1 MIEQSSK
8 YYALALMSLLVTA
21 TLLPSLTSQHAFAAT
36 STGIMIPLYT
46 YPGTTWDTVVAAKN
60 AHPSVPIVA
69 IINPNNGPGGAKD
82 SNYVSGIQKLQS
94 AGIVVIGYVAT
105 GYGSRSTS
113 TVNSDIDTYKSW
125 YPQLQGIFF
134 DEMSN
139 GGGDE
144 TYYGNLS
151 NHSKSVGFAFT
162 VGNPGA
168 ETQSSYIGTMDNIII
183 YETGGLPS
191 LSFLGGW
198 HTGYDKSNFSYLS
211 YGVGTLDTSFVQSS
225 ANYVSYMYITN
236 DNLSN
241 PWDSV
246 TPYFSDLAAA
256 LDTGIIPPPPP
267 PPSPTQ
273 TVTVQ
278 STDLAGNTLTGLWT
292 EISAV
297 GILVGS
303 GYTTFTYD
311 AISGTQYQVCVA
323 DYGNNVFDHWDDGST
338 NSCRTITPT
347 QATTLTA
354 SYQTGAIPPPPP
366 PPSPTQTV
374 TVQSTDLAGNTL
386 TGLWT
391 EISAGSTLVSS
402 GYTTMTY
409 DATTGTQYQV
419 CVSNYQT
426 NVFDHWD
433 DGSTNSCRTITPTQ
447 ATTLTAYYK
456 TSVAIKVKSKDLSG
470 NAITGLWTE
479 IYSGTK
485 LVKSGYTTLS
495 YTGKANT
502 QYKVCMSNYQN
513 YVFDHWGDGSTNSCK
528 TITPTQATTLT
539 AFYMR

>member
-8 YYALALMSLLVTA
+8 YYALTLMSLLVTA
-21 TLLPSLTSQHAFAAT
+21 TLLPSITSQHAFAAT

-60 AHPSVPIVA
+60 SHPSVPIVA
-69 IINPNNGPGGAKD
+69 IINPDNGPGGAKD

-94 AGIVVIGYVAT
+94 AGVVVIGYVAT
-105 GYGSRSTS
+105 GYGSRSSS

-144 TYYGNLS
+144 TYYKNLS

-198 HTGYDKSNFSYLS
+198 HTSYDKSNFSYLS
-211 YGVGTLDTSFVQSS
+211 YGVGTLNTSFVQSS

-246 TPYFSDLAAA
+246 TPYFSNLAGA
-256 LDTGIIPPPPP
+256 LDTGIIPPPP

-278 STDLAGNTLTGLWT
+278 SKDLSGKTITGLWT
-292 EISAV
+292 EISS
-297 GILVGS
+297 GSTLVSS
-303 GYTTFTYD
+303 GYTTMTYD
-311 AISGTQYQVCVA
+311 ATTGAQYQVCVSN
-323 DYGNNVFDHWDDGST
+323 YQNNVFDHWDDGST

-354 SYQTGAIPPPPP
+354 SYKT
-366 PPSPTQTV
+366 TV
-374 TVQSTDLAGNTL
+374 N
-386 TGLWT
+386 
-391 EISAGSTLVSS
+391 
-402 GYTTMTY
+402 
-409 DATTGTQYQV
+409 
-419 CVSNYQT
+419 
-426 NVFDHWD
+426 
-433 DGSTNSCRTITPTQ
+433 
-447 ATTLTAYYK
+447 
-456 TSVAIKVKSKDLSG
+456 TSVAIKVQSKDLAG

-495 YTGKANT
+495 YTGNAGT

-513 YVFDHWGDGSTNSCK
+513 FVFDHWGNGSTNSCK